1 MVQMTEKQKY
11 EIIFR
16 NEVNKQSM
24 NAIAK
29 DMNIT
34 RETVTKWVKKYK
46 IKGNLDRTKGSE
58 RKEI

>member
-29 DMNIT
+29 DMNII

-46 IKGNLDRTKGSE
+46 IEGNLDRTKGSG
-58 RKEI
+58 RKKI

>member
-1 MVQMTEKQKY
+1 MTEKQKY

-46 IKGNLDRTKGSE
+46 IEG
-58 RKEI
+58 I